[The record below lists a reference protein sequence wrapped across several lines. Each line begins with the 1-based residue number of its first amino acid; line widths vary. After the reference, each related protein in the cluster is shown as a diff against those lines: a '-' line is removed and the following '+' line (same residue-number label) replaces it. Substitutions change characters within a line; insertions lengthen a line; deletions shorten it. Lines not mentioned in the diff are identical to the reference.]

1 MPTKLIS
8 KALLGALSTAVIAAP
23 AFAGGNCNSGSCD
36 AGVQIMPGYAP
47 EFGPMTVRTQNPMG
61 HLRSVNF
68 QRSPNVSIMRVH
80 GMAPTAGL
88 SDAPSGFT
96 GGCHPTSTTYCRQ
109 DAGQPVQ
116 VEFNPPAPAPVP
128 LALYSPPAPVVA
140 PPAPRTVRIGGGY
153 DPSKFTP
160 RTYGDASLVPG
171 IAYLPTSK
179 VVRDPAAAQQVLDS
193 GKTRPQDV
201 VIPGTGTAPHM
212 GMIRPQ
218 AAYGGV
224 NLPGTFQPQ
233 AAYGG
238 VNLPGTFQPQA
249 AYGGVN
255 LPGTFQPQMAPRMMM
270 APPPAPYMGQPAMGQ
285 AGAPVLQHSGPMA
298 GSFGS
303 SVGQDGTYW
312 EKVSGPTSFGNT
324 LATSVICKRKLS
336 TQVVNPVIGVPT
348 PVPVPVRQGCQ
359 SIDQNLAPYESGNSH
374 PHSAH
379 HNHAPMPHAPHPH
392 SAHHTAPGRWIH

>member
-8 KALLGALSTAVIAAP
+8 KALLGALSAAVMAAP

-36 AGVQIMPGYAP
+36 TGVQVMPGFAP
-47 EFGPMTVRTQNPMG
+47 QFGPMTVQNNNPMG

-68 QRSPNVSIMRVH
+68 QRSPHVSIMRVH
-80 GMAPTAGL
+80 AMAPTAGL

-109 DAGQPVQ
+109 DAGQPVH
-116 VEFNPPAPAPVP
+116 VELSAPAPAPAPIVQ
-128 LALYSPPAPVVA
+128 APA
-140 PPAPRTVRIGGGY
+140 APRVVRIGGGY
-153 DPSKFTP
+153 DPSKFAP
-160 RTYGDASLVPG
+160 RTYGDASFVPG

-193 GKTRPQDV
+193 GQVRPQDV

-212 GMIRPQ
+212 GMVQ
-218 AAYGGV
+218 AQPAYGGV

-233 AAYGG
+233 AVYGG
-238 VNLPGTFQPQA
+238 VNLPGTFNPQVQRS
-249 AYGGVN
+249 VN
-255 LPGTFQPQMAPRMMM
+255 LPGTFIGGQVAPAPQMAPRMMM
-270 APPPAPYMGQPAMGQ
+270 APPPAPYMGQP
-285 AGAPVLQHSGPMA
+285 GAPVLQQSGPMA
-298 GSFGS
+298 GSYGS
-303 SVGQDGTYW
+303 SVAGDGTYW

-324 LATSVICKRKLS
+324 MATSVICKRKLP
-336 TQVVNPVIGVPT
+336 TQVVNPVIGVPV
-348 PVPVPVRQGCQ
+348 PVPVPVQQGCQ
-359 SIDQNLAPYESGNSH
+359 PVDQNLVRYEGGH

-379 HNHAPMPHAPHPH
+379 HKHKPMPHAPHPH